1 MILYCFLGIILTT
14 IIATTLIPS
23 VNCSTPLMYSH
34 NFGGG
39 ASSKYNNNSPWMI
52 NPYYSTSFSS
62 GRSRRTQNIFG
73 SEKEGYCGYA
83 KFVSSRREQ
92 SSSSQVSQQQDVT
105 SKPENFP
112 DISYQD
118 LGPIGK
124 TIAGI
129 TEIVFA
135 TALEYVSGFFTGI
148 LLGTLVG
155 LPGFAFKASEP
166 GIRKA
171 LGVEIKSRFI
181 RMNTRSLS
189 WAKNFGSISAAF
201 GGFGV
206 AVKVL
211 RNGEEDV
218 WNSILSSAAAGAFF
232 ARKEGP
238 QAMLRGAVL
247 YGGLIY
253 LVSGGV
259 GKNKQLQEYTERPV
273 SNF

>member
-1 MILYCFLGIILTT
+1 MTLHHFLAVILTT
-14 IIATTLIPS
+14 VIATTLIPS

-34 NFGGG
+34 NFGTF
-39 ASSKYNNNSPWMI
+39 SSNKYNHYSPWTI
-52 NPYYSTSFSS
+52 NPYYSKVST
-62 GRSRRTQNIFG
+62 RSRRTKQIY
-73 SEKEGYCGYA
+73 SEKEGYTHA
-83 KFVSSRREQ
+83 TLVSRREQ
-92 SSSSQVSQQQDVT
+92 SSSSSKLSQQKT
-105 SKPENFP
+105 SKAENFP
-112 DISYQD
+112 DTSYQD

-124 TIAGI
+124 AIAGI

-135 TALEYVSGFFTGI
+135 TALEYAGGFFTGI
-148 LLGTLVG
+148 AFGTLVG

-171 LGVEIKSRFI
+171 FGVEIKSRFV
-181 RMNTRSLS
+181 RMNTRSIR

-232 ARKEGP
+232 ARK
-238 QAMLRGAVL
+238 
-247 YGGLIY
+247 
-253 LVSGGV
+253 
-259 GKNKQLQEYTERPV
+259 GKKFTL
-273 SNF
+273 F

>member
-1 MILYCFLGIILTT
+1 MILHYCLEVVILTT
-14 IIATTLIPS
+14 VIATSLIPH

-34 NFGGG
+34 NFGTF
-39 ASSKYNNNSPWMI
+39 SNNKYNNYSPWTV
-52 NPYYSTSFSS
+52 NPYYSTVST
-62 GRSRRTQNIFG
+62 RSRRTKQFR
-73 SEKEGYCGYA
+73 SEKEGYTYA
-83 KFVSSRREQ
+83 SLVNRREQ
-92 SSSSQVSQQQDVT
+92 PSSSQQQQQQQQQIK

-112 DISYQD
+112 DTSYQD

-135 TALEYVSGFFTGI
+135 TALEYAGGFFTGI
-148 LLGTLVG
+148 VFGTLVG

-171 LGVEIKSRFI
+171 FGVEIKSRFL
-181 RMNTRSLS
+181 RMNTRSIR

-232 ARKEGP
+232 ARK
-238 QAMLRGAVL
+238 
-247 YGGLIY
+247 
-253 LVSGGV
+253 
-259 GKNKQLQEYTERPV
+259 GKKFTM
-273 SNF
+273 F